1 MSSIWSM
8 CSSTYPRCLPC
19 STSDLLERRGG
30 KVTPS
35 LVYFTNVQRL
45 YRKGLFGV
53 WESTDT
59 MEVSFLFLHFYIRTA
74 SWEEPPFLCLLLP
87 LVLFPVLL
95 VVRRPTLVF
104 LSRFRIAAR
113 HIALHLHTQILGN
126 NLGRIFD
133 TLLRPVRGDSGC
145 WFFFFSLEQF
155 H

>member
-1 MSSIWSM
+1 MVRI
-8 CSSTYPRCLPC
+8 
-19 STSDLLERRGG
+19 RRA
-30 KVTPS
+30 S
-35 LVYFTNVQRL
+35 YIFTNVQRL

-74 SWEEPPFLCLLLP
+74 SWEETPPFCVFSP
-87 LVLFPVLL
+87 WFSFPFLL

-133 TLLRPVRGDSGC
+133 ILLRPVRGDSGC
-145 WFFFFSLEQF
+145 FFFFVGTVSLTALAAYLISDGGFWTESGGF
-155 H
+155 TFWMN